1 MRKTILALG
10 AACVGPVA
18 LAQSAEDALAL
29 IELLS
34 AERLQCEFGPGTMA
48 AWEDGSVAP
57 MTVAWTG
64 EAVVYD
70 HISINDGT
78 AARGD
83 AGIDGPVRIVP
94 TNRGMHFYEFG
105 TEGDLSIATV
115 TAVRDAQGRYLAVL
129 SRHTTAASGVLAPAQ
144 YYGAC
149 ASVEPGMTRGAAAP
163 AAETERPAAGESSAA
178 SVRAGGCEPPP
189 TPPSS
194 SGSQVLAVPEAAADP
209 EAQAG
214 ADD

>member
-18 LAQSAEDALAL
+18 LAQSADDALAL

-48 AWEDGSVAP
+48 AWEDGSAAP
-57 MTVAWTG
+57 ITVSWTG

-105 TEGDLSIATV
+105 TDGDLSITTV
-115 TAVRDAQGRYLAVL
+115 TTARDGQDRYLAVL
-129 SRHTTAASGVLAPAQ
+129 SRHAAGVSGMLTPAQ
-144 YYGAC
+144 YYGSC
-149 ASVEPGMTRGAAAP
+149 ASTLSSTSNESLADAAP
-163 AAETERPAAGESSAA
+163 AAESE
-178 SVRAGGCEPPP
+178 
-189 TPPSS
+189 
-194 SGSQVLAVPEAAADP
+194 SGSAAAD
-209 EAQAG
+209 ETDSA
-214 ADD
+214 ADP